1 VETSHRSG
9 YKHVVLANLHMRS
22 KLAVS
27 CSVSGKLMEI
37 DPIKKTKII
46 FKPEILVPVKGLI

>member
-9 YKHVVLANLHMRS
+9 YKQVALANLHMRS

-27 CSVSGKLMEI
+27 CSVGGKLMEI

-46 FKPEILVPVKGLI
+46 FKP